1 MNLLDFAVIGIFA
14 IIILLGLYKGFLH
27 SACSTI
33 GLILSCILGFVFMPV
48 MSNSIRANENL
59 YNMMQYYTEGSEFIN
74 DSELSKSD
82 ISTLSSA
89 DLNEIIN
96 NSNLPYPIGK
106 EIMENIAKEAFDD
119 ENISTLGD
127 YFNLTMVNVFINIV
141 SFLALYLIIRVI
153 LAFAI
158 NWFDYAYTL
167 PKLKVYDPL
176 FAVAASFIH
185 GMLVLFLVFMLIP
198 VALTLMG
205 SLEFVNELVDGSV
218 YAPLFY
224 KSNFLLSWMPGV

>member
-33 GLILSCILGFVFMPV
+33 ALILSCILAFVFMPV

-59 YNMMQYYTEGSEFIN
+59 YNMMQYYTE
-74 DSELSKSD
+74 
-82 ISTLSSA
+82 
-89 DLNEIIN
+89 
-96 NSNLPYPIGK
+96 
-106 EIMENIAKEAFDD
+106 ENIAKEAFDD

-218 YAPLFY
+218 FAPLFY